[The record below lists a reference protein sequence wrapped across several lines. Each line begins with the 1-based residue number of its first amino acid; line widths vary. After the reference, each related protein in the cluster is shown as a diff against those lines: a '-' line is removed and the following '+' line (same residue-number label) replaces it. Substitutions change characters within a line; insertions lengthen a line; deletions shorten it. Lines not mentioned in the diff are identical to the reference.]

1 MVATKAGQE
10 MLDPNRKPPH
20 ELFLRNLEGED
31 RRQFEFGGLPSLA
44 FEISMRV
51 IERAKVGKKWR
62 HKATMGRFATPLSF

>member
-1 MVATKAGQE
+1 VNASAQSGQE

-44 FEISMRV
+44 FEKSV
-51 IERAKVGKKWR
+51 CG
-62 HKATMGRFATPLSF
+62 